1 MSLSLS
7 RAWALL
13 LLMVMAGAPLGATTV
28 MQFNL
33 AEMVDRAHAIY
44 RGRVLSA
51 QEGTVAIGGGQLN
64 VVTYRIQVDEL
75 FRGEVT
81 EMKGVRI
88 AELKMIGKQP
98 NVRYGNLERVSA
110 IPDMPQLTVGRYYLV
125 LATQPSAV
133 GLSSTVGL
141 GQGCFTI
148 YGNGKDETAVNGANN
163 SGLFRGMS
171 SSSARTL
178 AAPSA
183 SAGPIPYSEL
193 ASLIR
198 ALAAAGGK

>member
-1 MSLSLS
+1 
-7 RAWALL
+7 
-13 LLMVMAGAPLGATTV
+13 MAGAPLGATTV

-33 AEMVDRAHAIY
+33 AELVDRAHAIY

-75 FRGEVT
+75 FRGDVT
-81 EMKGVRI
+81 ETKGVRI
-88 AELKMIGKQP
+88 AELRMIGKQSKL
-98 NVRYGNLERVSA
+98 RYGNLERVSVL
-110 IPDMPQLTVGRYYLV
+110 PEMPQLTVGRYYLV

-148 YGNGKDETAVNGANN
+148 SGTGKDETAVNGANN
-163 SGLFRGMS
+163 SGLFRGMTPDGARS
-171 SSSARTL
+171 LAASSA
-178 AAPSA
+178 A
-183 SAGPIPYSEL
+183 SSGPISYSEL
-193 ASLIR
+193 ATQIR
-198 ALAAAGGK
+198 ALTAGGGK